1 MLVAAAVC
9 PCPPLLVPEVAA
21 GAAPELDT
29 ARAACAD
36 ALGVLAAARPDLL
49 VVVGPAE
56 QSGRGVHAEGTRGS
70 FRGFGVDVDV
80 RLGADGG
87 AGVGVRP
94 DANGGVGV
102 GVRLDADGGVGVG
115 VRPGADVAGGV
126 DVRPRADR
134 GEDQPRP
141 LPTSL
146 AVAAWLLERTGWSDA
161 PIEGLGVGEPL
172 EPERCIQTG
181 REIAGRAERVA
192 LLVMG
197 DASACRTL
205 KAPGYLDERAAPFDA
220 EVARALGA
228 ADVAAL
234 RALDAESAYELK
246 ASGRAPWQ
254 VLAGA
259 AEEAGLG
266 GSLLYEDA
274 PYGVGYVVAAWS

>member
-21 GAAPELDT
+21 GAAPELDA
-29 ARAACAD
+29 ARDACAD
-36 ALGVLAAARPDLL
+36 ALGVLAASRPDLL
-49 VVVGPAE
+49 VVLGPAE
-56 QSGRGVHAEGTRGS
+56 QSGRGTHPQGTPGS
-70 FRGFGVDVDV
+70 FHGFGVDVAV
-80 RLGADGG
+80 RLGA
-87 AGVGVRP
+87 
-94 DANGGVGV
+94 
-102 GVRLDADGGVGVG
+102 
-115 VRPGADVAGGV
+115 
-126 DVRPRADR
+126 
-134 GEDQPRP
+134 GEDPESGRI
-141 LPTSL
+141 LPPSL

-161 PIEGLGVGEPL
+161 PVEGLGVGEPL
-172 EPERCIQTG
+172 EAERCAGVG
-181 REIAGRAERVA
+181 RDIAARAERVA

-220 EVARALGA
+220 QVARALGT

-234 RALDAESAYELK
+234 KALDSGLAYELK

-259 AEEAGLG
+259 ADGAELA
-266 GSLLYEDA
+266 GSLLYEGA